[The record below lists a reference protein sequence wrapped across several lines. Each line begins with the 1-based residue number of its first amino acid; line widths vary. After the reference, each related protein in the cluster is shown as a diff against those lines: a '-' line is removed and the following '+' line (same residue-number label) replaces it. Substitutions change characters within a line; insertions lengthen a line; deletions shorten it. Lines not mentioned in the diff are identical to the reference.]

1 MMKTTSHRQK
11 LLESMGKGV
20 SPAML
25 KIMELAMSEE
35 EARFLGELPAK
46 PADLAQKFGLTEVV
60 VEEKMVNLAQRGLLT
75 PSPEGMR
82 FPPYWFTLHDTILS
96 SKPEFIPAGMERLW
110 RVMYE
115 GEGGV
120 HELGKMYASMPS
132 VMIRTV
138 PAPSTVPES
147 QLLPY
152 ENVKAIIEAHKDLI
166 TIRDCCCR
174 VGAKKCDHPTQV
186 CMQFQ
191 ERAEYDLYRK
201 TGRQVSGEEALE
213 IATMAANSGL
223 VPTVPNQSDMEKL
236 DFICFCCG
244 CCCLVLE
251 PGTRAGTLD
260 KILNPS
266 RFVAT
271 VQACDGCGDCVPKCA
286 VDAIAIPAGSGVAVI
301 DRAKCLGCGAC
312 VPACPLD
319 PPITMELVR
328 PVDFIPQE
336 NISVTGFMHA
346 TE

>member
-1 MMKTTSHRQK
+1 MSTTPHRHK
-11 LLESMGKGV
+11 LAQTLGKGD
-20 SPAML
+20 SPAIH
-25 KIMELAMSEE
+25 KILELAMSEE
-35 EARFLGELPAK
+35 DARFLCELPAK
-46 PADLAQKFGLTEVV
+46 PADLAQKCGLTEAA
-60 VEEKMVNLAQRGLLT
+60 VEEKLLNLAQRGLLT

-96 SKPEFIPAGMERLW
+96 SKREYIPVGMERWW
-110 RVMYE
+110 RVVYE

-120 HELGKMYASMPS
+120 HELGKMYAGMRS
-132 VMIRTV
+132 VMIRTI
-138 PAPSTVPES
+138 PAPNTVPEGK
-147 QLLPY
+147 LLPY
-152 ENVKAIIEAHKDLI
+152 EDIRQIIAAHKDLI

-174 VGAKKCDHPTQV
+174 VGAQKCDHPTQV

-191 ERAEYDLYRK
+191 ERAEFDLYRK
-201 TGRQVSGEEALE
+201 TGKQVSAEEALA
-213 IATMAANSGL
+213 IAIEAANSGL
-223 VPTVPNQSDMEKL
+223 VPTVPNQSDMQKL

-244 CCCLVLE
+244 CCCLVIE
-251 PGTRAGTLD
+251 PGTRAGVLD

-266 RFVAT
+266 RFVAA
-271 VQACDGCGDCVPKCA
+271 VRACDGCGDCVDKCA
-286 VDAIAIPAGSGVAVI
+286 VNAITVPVGSGVAVI

-328 PVDFIPQE
+328 PVEFIPQE